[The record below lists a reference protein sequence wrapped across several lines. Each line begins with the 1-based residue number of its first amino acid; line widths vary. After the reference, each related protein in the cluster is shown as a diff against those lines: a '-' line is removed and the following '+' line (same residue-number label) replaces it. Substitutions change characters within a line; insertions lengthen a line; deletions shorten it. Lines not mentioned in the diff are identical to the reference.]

1 MESIQ
6 SPGETREMVFVPD
19 IRFEP
24 VEQVSGQLLI
34 RRSGVVPY
42 YLVAKNTENH
52 KVYQIAP
59 PAGWRQL
66 IAKSTPTCLK
76 ACSRATARELDPA
89 TIPCEYWR
97 PSRTMAGWI
106 TVEGMLQWHRPA
118 RIDDCLVKNH
128 H

>member
-1 MESIQ
+1 
-6 SPGETREMVFVPD
+6 MVFVPD